1 MKNQLLIQKIK
12 GREILDSRGNPTVE
26 VDVIL
31 ENGFMEQLGQ
41 QVRFSFWQRF
51 DENHTVIRF
60 ATSWATREEDVDALI
75 ALL

>member
-1 MKNQLLIQKIK
+1 MTEKSYRFFIDSPTNQIF
-12 GREILDSRGNPTVE
+12 
-26 VDVIL
+26 VIL

>member
-1 MKNQLLIQKIK
+1 MLAQKLKNALRDK
-12 GREILDSRGNPTVE
+12 GYRFFIDSPTNQIF
-26 VDVIL
+26 VIL

-75 ALL
+75 GLL

>member
-1 MKNQLLIQKIK
+1 MLQEKGYRFFIDSPTNQIF
-12 GREILDSRGNPTVE
+12 
-26 VDVIL
+26 VIL
-31 ENGFMEQLGQ
+31 ENGFMEQLGK

-75 ALL
+75 GLL